1 MVQWVQPVKLSLYHE
16 LSLASLRKKWFIS
29 SNKGNGHGNVQ
40 ILSQSRKYE
49 HIEILYQ
56 LSNDKPLIYMIGCP
70 ITPNMFNEPERR
82 LFLIK
87 YFIIA
92 YKIGLAWLH
101 KHLTSTTKYIKQNDF
116 FRMLTNF

>member
-1 MVQWVQPVKLSLYHE
+1 MVQWVQTVKLSLYHE
-16 LSLASLRKKWFIS
+16 LSLASLRRKKDSLAWI
-29 SNKGNGHGNVQ
+29 KGNGHGNVE

-49 HIEILYQ
+49 DIEILYQ

-70 ITPNMFNEPERR
+70 ITPKMFNEPERR

-92 YKIGLAWLH
+92 YKIGCAWLH
-101 KHLTSTTKYIKQNDF
+101 NHSTLPI
-116 FRMLTNF
+116 MPS